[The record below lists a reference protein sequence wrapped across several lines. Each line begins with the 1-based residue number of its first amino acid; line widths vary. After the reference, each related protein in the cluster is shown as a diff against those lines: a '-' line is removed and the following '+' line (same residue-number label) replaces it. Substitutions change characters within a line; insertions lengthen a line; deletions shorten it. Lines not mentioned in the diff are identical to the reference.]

1 MWIADLQLRKA
12 SAYPVF
18 SSLYMLPTASV
29 SPISLPL
36 TLPLTSARQYLAF
49 SFGTTLINQGHAD
62 PGQIINVMIAILI
75 GSFSLALMAPEA
87 QGKSLS
93 FLRCRTR
100 SAYPFIL

>member
-12 SAYPVF
+12 SACPVF
-18 SSLYMLPTASV
+18 SSLFMPPTASV
-29 SPISLPL
+29 SSISHPL
-36 TLPLTSARQYLAF
+36 THPLTSARQYPAF

-75 GSFSLALMAPEA
+75 GSFSLAMMAPEA

-93 FLRCRTR
+93 FLSCRTR
-100 SAYPFIL
+100 SPYPFIF